1 MIDHKINL
9 LEKKIN
15 SELNRLNKKSEE
27 IEILK
32 SSIINNLNKNLKELK
47 SKKLKQLREEKKI
60 IYDNLL
66 ELRKD
71 FSEIKKEYKKTNKKN
86 NHKKANNK
94 EELEISENIIK
105 TITSQ
110 RVLTLMAEYNR
121 KANRMLI
128 SIFRDIQ
135 KINEKDL
142 YKETGSYF
150 KSLINTFT
158 HIIKTDIYFFSILRK
173 YSNKAVIANEEI
185 LTYLN
190 DNFLFNKPIDANL
203 DTLFDTRKKLDDIII
218 DIINTIDDYNVI
230 MKIDF
235 ADDMVKKPIYHIIMH
250 ELNHNTHHRGEISA
264 MLDMMGYVNDYSN
277 LITII

>member
-128 SIFRDIQ
+128 SIRFI
-135 KINEKDL
+135 
-142 YKETGSYF
+142 
-150 KSLINTFT
+150 
-158 HIIKTDIYFFSILRK
+158 
-173 YSNKAVIANEEI
+173 
-185 LTYLN
+185 
-190 DNFLFNKPIDANL
+190 
-203 DTLFDTRKKLDDIII
+203 
-218 DIINTIDDYNVI
+218 
-230 MKIDF
+230 
-235 ADDMVKKPIYHIIMH
+235 
-250 ELNHNTHHRGEISA
+250 
-264 MLDMMGYVNDYSN
+264 
-277 LITII
+277 

>member
-1 MIDHKINL
+1 MRSHKINL

-32 SSIINNLNKNLKELK
+32 SSIISNLNKNLKELK
-47 SKKLKQLREEKKI
+47 SKKLKQLREEKKL

-66 ELRKD
+66 ELRKN
-71 FSEIKKEYKKTNKKN
+71 FSEIKKEYKENKKKN
-86 NHKKANNK
+86 NHKKTNK
-94 EELEISENIIK
+94 EKPEVSENIIK
-105 TITSQ
+105 TITSK

-135 KINEKDL
+135 KINESDL

-150 KSLINTFT
+150 KSLINSFT

-173 YSNKAVIANEEI
+173 YSNKKIIANEEI

-218 DIINTIDDYNVI
+218 DIINSIDDYNVI
-230 MKIDF
+230 IKIDF

>member
-1 MIDHKINL
+1 MRSHKINL

-32 SSIINNLNKNLKELK
+32 SSIISNLNKNLKELK
-47 SKKLKQLREEKKI
+47 SKKLKQLREEKKL

-66 ELRKD
+66 ELRKN
-71 FSEIKKEYKKTNKKN
+71 FSEIKKEYKENNKKN
-86 NHKKANNK
+86 NHKKTNK
-94 EELEISENIIK
+94 EKPEVSENIIK
-105 TITSQ
+105 TITSK

-135 KINEKDL
+135 KINESDL

-150 KSLINTFT
+150 KSLINSFT

-173 YSNKAVIANEEI
+173 YSNKKIIANEEI

-218 DIINTIDDYNVI
+218 DIINSIDDYNVI
-230 MKIDF
+230 IKIDF

-264 MLDMMGYVNDYSN
+264 MLDMMGYTNDYSN
-277 LITII
+277 LITVI

>member
-128 SIFRDIQ
+128 SI
-135 KINEKDL
+135 
-142 YKETGSYF
+142 
-150 KSLINTFT
+150 
-158 HIIKTDIYFFSILRK
+158 
-173 YSNKAVIANEEI
+173 
-185 LTYLN
+185 
-190 DNFLFNKPIDANL
+190 
-203 DTLFDTRKKLDDIII
+203 
-218 DIINTIDDYNVI
+218 
-230 MKIDF
+230 
-235 ADDMVKKPIYHIIMH
+235 
-250 ELNHNTHHRGEISA
+250 
-264 MLDMMGYVNDYSN
+264 
-277 LITII
+277 

>member
-27 IEILK
+27 IDILK
-32 SSIINNLNKNLKELK
+32 SSIISNLNKNLKELK
-47 SKKLKQLREEKKI
+47 SKKLKQLREEKKL

-66 ELRKD
+66 ELRND
-71 FSEIKKEYKKTNKKN
+71 FSEIKKEYKKTKKN
-86 NHKKANNK
+86 NQKKSDK
-94 EELEISENIIK
+94 DKSEISENIIK

-135 KINEKDL
+135 KINESDL

-150 KSLINTFT
+150 NSLINSFT

-173 YSNKAVIANEEI
+173 YSSKKIITNEEI

-218 DIINTIDDYNVI
+218 DVINSIDDYNVI
-230 MKIDF
+230 IKIDF
-235 ADDMVKKPIYHIIMH
+235 ADDTIKKPIYHIIMH

>member
-1 MIDHKINL
+1 MIDRKINL

-15 SELNRLNKKSEE
+15 SELNRLNQKSEE

-32 SSIINNLNKNLKELK
+32 SSIINNLNTNLKELK
-47 SKKLKQLREEKKI
+47 NKKLKKLREEKKL

-86 NHKKANNK
+86 NQKKVNK
-94 EELEISENIIK
+94 EISENIIK

-128 SIFRDIQ
+128 SIFRDVQ
-135 KINEKDL
+135 KINEEDL
-142 YKETGSYF
+142 YRETRSYF
-150 KSLINTFT
+150 KSLINSFT

-173 YSNKAVIANEEI
+173 YSSKKIIANEEI

-203 DTLFDTRKKLDDIII
+203 DTLFDARKKLDDIII
-218 DIINTIDDYNVI
+218 DIINSIDDYNVI
-230 MKIDF
+230 IKIDF

-264 MLDMMGYVNDYSN
+264 MLDMMGYTNDYSN

>member
-1 MIDHKINL
+1 MINHKINL

-135 KINEKDL
+135 KINESDL
-142 YKETGSYF
+142 YKETRSYF
-150 KSLINTFT
+150 KSLINSFT

-173 YSNKAVIANEEI
+173 YSSKKIIANEEI

-218 DIINTIDDYNVI
+218 DIINSIDDYNVI
-230 MKIDF
+230 IKIDF
-235 ADDMVKKPIYHIIMH
+235 ADDMLKKPIYNIIMH

-264 MLDMMGYVNDYSN
+264 MLDMMGYINDYSN

>member
-1 MIDHKINL
+1 
-9 LEKKIN
+9 KKIN

-47 SKKLKQLREEKKI
+47 SRKLKKLREEKKL

-66 ELRKD
+66 ELKKD
-71 FSEIKKEYKKTNKKN
+71 FSEIKKEYKKTKKN
-86 NHKKANNK
+86 NQKKSNK
-94 EELEISENIIK
+94 EQSETSENIIK

-135 KINEKDL
+135 KINESDL

-150 KSLINTFT
+150 KSLINSFT

-173 YSNKAVIANEEI
+173 YSSKKIIANEEI

-190 DNFLFNKPIDANL
+190 DNFLFNKPIDTNL

-218 DIINTIDDYNVI
+218 DVISSIDDYNVI
-230 MKIDF
+230 IKIDF
-235 ADDMVKKPIYHIIMH
+235 ADDVVKKPIYHIIMH

-264 MLDMMGYVNDYSN
+264 MLDMMGYTNDYSN

>member
-27 IEILK
+27 IDILK
-32 SSIINNLNKNLKELK
+32 SSIISNLNKNLKELK
-47 SKKLKQLREEKKI
+47 SKKLKKLREEKKL

-66 ELRKD
+66 ELRND
-71 FSEIKKEYKKTNKKN
+71 FSEIKKEYKKTKKN
-86 NHKKANNK
+86 NQKKSDK
-94 EELEISENIIK
+94 DKSEISENIIK

-135 KINEKDL
+135 KINESDL

-150 KSLINTFT
+150 NSLINSFT
-158 HIIKTDIYFFSILRK
+158 HIIKTDIYFFSI
-173 YSNKAVIANEEI
+173 
-185 LTYLN
+185 
-190 DNFLFNKPIDANL
+190 F
-203 DTLFDTRKKLDDIII
+203 KL
-218 DIINTIDDYNVI
+218 
-230 MKIDF
+230 
-235 ADDMVKKPIYHIIMH
+235 
-250 ELNHNTHHRGEISA
+250 S
-264 MLDMMGYVNDYSN
+264 
-277 LITII
+277 

>member
-1 MIDHKINL
+1 MIEHKINL

-27 IEILK
+27 IDILK

-47 SKKLKQLREEKKI
+47 SKKLKKLREEKKL

-66 ELRKD
+66 ELKKD
-71 FSEIKKEYKKTNKKN
+71 FSEIKKDYKKTNKKIYS
-86 NHKKANNK
+86 KK
-94 EELEISENIIK
+94 ENIITNK

-128 SIFRDIQ
+128 SIFRDVQ
-135 KINEKDL
+135 KINEEDL
-142 YKETGSYF
+142 YRETRTYF

-173 YSNKAVIANEEI
+173 YSSKKIIANEEI

-203 DTLFDTRKKLDDIII
+203 DTLFDARKKLDDIII
-218 DIINTIDDYNVI
+218 DIINSIDDYNVI
-230 MKIDF
+230 IKIDF
-235 ADDMVKKPIYHIIMH
+235 ADDTLKKPIYHIIMH

-264 MLDMMGYVNDYSN
+264 MLDMMGYINDYSN

>member
-1 MIDHKINL
+1 M
-9 LEKKIN
+9 
-15 SELNRLNKKSEE
+15 
-27 IEILK
+27 K

-47 SKKLKQLREEKKI
+47 SKKLKKLREEKKL

-66 ELRKD
+66 ELKKD
-71 FSEIKKEYKKTNKKN
+71 FSEIKKDYKKTNKKIYS
-86 NHKKANNK
+86 KK
-94 EELEISENIIK
+94 ENIITNK

-135 KINEKDL
+135 KINEEDL
-142 YKETGSYF
+142 YRETRTYF

-173 YSNKAVIANEEI
+173 YSSKKIIANEEILTYFFSILRKYSSKKIIANEEI

-203 DTLFDTRKKLDDIII
+203 DTLFDARKKLDDIII
-218 DIINTIDDYNVI
+218 DIINSIDDYNVI
-230 MKIDF
+230 IKIDF
-235 ADDMVKKPIYHIIMH
+235 ADDTLKKPIYNIIMH

-264 MLDMMGYVNDYSN
+264 MLDMMGYINDYSN

>member
-27 IEILK
+27 IDILK
-32 SSIINNLNKNLKELK
+32 SSIISNLNKNLKELK
-47 SKKLKQLREEKKI
+47 SKKLKQLREEKKL

-66 ELRKD
+66 ELRND
-71 FSEIKKEYKKTNKKN
+71 FSEIKKEYKKTKKN
-86 NHKKANNK
+86 NQKKS
-94 EELEISENIIK
+94 EISENIIK

-135 KINEKDL
+135 KINESDL

-150 KSLINTFT
+150 NSLINSFT

-173 YSNKAVIANEEI
+173 YSSKKIIANEEI

-218 DIINTIDDYNVI
+218 DVINSIDDYNVI
-230 MKIDF
+230 IKIDF
-235 ADDMVKKPIYHIIMH
+235 ADDTIKKPIYHIIMH

>member
-27 IEILK
+27 IDILK
-32 SSIINNLNKNLKELK
+32 SSIISNLNKNLKELK
-47 SKKLKQLREEKKI
+47 SKKLKKLREEKKL

-66 ELRKD
+66 ELRND
-71 FSEIKKEYKKTNKKN
+71 FSEIKKEYKKTKKN
-86 NHKKANNK
+86 NQKKSDK
-94 EELEISENIIK
+94 DKSEISENIIK

-135 KINEKDL
+135 KINESDL

-150 KSLINTFT
+150 NSLINSFN

-173 YSNKAVIANEEI
+173 YSSKKIIANEEI

-218 DIINTIDDYNVI
+218 DVINSIDDYNVI
-230 MKIDF
+230 IKIDF
-235 ADDMVKKPIYHIIMH
+235 ADDTIKKPIYHIIMH

>member
-128 SIFRDIQ
+128 SI
-135 KINEKDL
+135 L
-142 YKETGSYF
+142 
-150 KSLINTFT
+150 
-158 HIIKTDIYFFSILRK
+158 
-173 YSNKAVIANEEI
+173 
-185 LTYLN
+185 
-190 DNFLFNKPIDANL
+190 
-203 DTLFDTRKKLDDIII
+203 
-218 DIINTIDDYNVI
+218 
-230 MKIDF
+230 
-235 ADDMVKKPIYHIIMH
+235 
-250 ELNHNTHHRGEISA
+250 
-264 MLDMMGYVNDYSN
+264 
-277 LITII
+277 